1 MTQQEILTRLKS
13 SPVFQ
18 KWKPFDLDELASRM
32 EVLKPKAGDVIFRP
46 EARADDAFVVDRGR
60 VRQAVSDDQG
70 HIWWTRTLSPGEMF
84 GLQAMLHGGVYRSTA
99 TAETDCVVYRI
110 RSRDLSWSLNKYP
123 ELWKALYRPDVAT
136 RLRAV
141 PLLRSLTDVQIE
153 QLAKD
158 TKVKEYAAGE
168 LIGDPAGSGAPEQA
182 DSGLWLIDW
191 GQVETVAQFHVS
203 LDASGALRALP
214 DSGSNQ
220 AQQKI
225 PHLTAGN
232 WFCTGLVKIRNQRI
246 IQARARTQVRLLFIP
261 DPQAEQLAQRNEDVE
276 FMLSRPPRIEQILM
290 DNVKADEFAGLTQD
304 HWRDLAGYTSWE
316 HVPRGFA
323 VTIQGNQPDAL
334 YLLVDGEAVIRATD
348 DEGRD
353 RPSQALEPYH
363 SYGLGALLV
372 RERSDATIRAVTGKK
387 MSGKPG
393 ETLDGCDWLALHRK
407 DLLYMT
413 DANPALWAHTQLHA
427 ALTRAPERRKHKW
440 LEEEETELYYDRQ
453 HWIVLLPWLTPLLI
467 MLGLAVFL
475 LWGNDPR
482 EPWVETA
489 FVITAALL
497 ALVTAIA
504 FPLILWNYLDDYYA
518 ITDRRVIHRERVLL
532 FYDNQIEAPLSSVQ
546 DVSVETDFIGRLLN
560 YADLNIQTAAEQ
572 GRISFERV
580 PDPERVEAIIFE
592 QTRRSEAGRQ
602 AVRLEA
608 LRESIIKELK
618 LRLFAFRPEQV
629 LPAGLS
635 LKKPSRIEALRQW
648 IPRRLKATSRPNA
661 TVFRKHKIFLLKRTI
676 LPFLALLLSIAVAL
690 GAFATPDQTELRC
703 VVLFLAAASAIWLWI
718 QYANWRNDEYILTD
732 SHIIDIEAS
741 ALRLSEKRRQAEWE
755 KVQNAKYVI
764 DGVFPRIFNYG
775 TVIIQTAAA
784 VGEFDFVNVGNPRRV
799 QREIFQRL
807 ENHRAQ
813 RENDRTRQQQEDFR
827 RALRTYDD
835 LIQEDN
841 WPNRP

>member
-1 MTQQEILTRLKS
+1 
-13 SPVFQ
+13 
-18 KWKPFDLDELASRM
+18 
-32 EVLKPKAGDVIFRP
+32 
-46 EARADDAFVVDRGR
+46 
-60 VRQAVSDDQG
+60 
-70 HIWWTRTLSPGEMF
+70 
-84 GLQAMLHGGVYRSTA
+84 MLHGGVYRSTA
-99 TAETDCVVYRI
+99 TADTDCVVYRI
-110 RSRDLSWSLNKYP
+110 RSRDLSWALNKNP
-123 ELWKALYRPDVAT
+123 DLWTALYRPDVAT

-141 PLLRSLTDVQIE
+141 PLLRSLADAQIE

-158 TKVKEYAAGE
+158 TKVIEYAAGQ
-168 LIGDPAGSGAPEQA
+168 LIGDSDGSGTPEEA

-191 GQVETVAQFHVS
+191 GQVETVARFHVS
-203 LDASGALRALP
+203 LDASGALKALP
-214 DSGSNQ
+214 ESGSDQ
-220 AQQKI
+220 AQAEQQI

-246 IQARARTQVRLLFIP
+246 IQARAKTQVRLLFIP
-261 DPQAEQLAQRNEDVE
+261 GAQAEQLAQRHEDAE
-276 FMLSRPPRIEQILM
+276 LMLSRPLRIEKILM
-290 DNVKADEFAGLTQD
+290 DNLSAEEFAGLTQD

-323 VTIQGNQPDAL
+323 VTIQGDQPDAL

-348 DEGRD
+348 AEGRD

-387 MSGKPG
+387 ISGKPD

-413 DANPALWAHTQLHA
+413 DANPSLWANTRLRI

-453 HWIVLLPWLTPLLI
+453 HWIVLLPWLTPLFLV
-467 MLGLAVFL
+467 LGTAVFL
-475 LWGNDPR
+475 MLRSESLAAWTSTLS
-482 EPWVETA
+482 VIVAA
-489 FVITAALL
+489 FVAIIT
-497 ALVTAIA
+497 VIA

-518 ITDRRVIHRERVLL
+518 ITDRRVIHRKRVLL

-546 DVSVETDFIGRLLN
+546 DVSVETDFVGRLLD
-560 YADLNIQTAAEQ
+560 YGDLIIQTAAEQ
-572 GRISFERV
+572 GRISFDRV

-608 LRESIIKELK
+608 LRESIIKDMK

-635 LKKPSRIEALRQW
+635 LQKQSWIDVLGQR

-676 LPFLALLLSIAVAL
+676 LPFLALLLSIAVAFVVY
-690 GAFATPDQTELRC
+690 ASPDQTELRC
-703 VVLFLAAASAIWLWI
+703 VVLLLPVVSAIWLRI
-718 QYANWRNDEYILTD
+718 QYENWRNDEYILTD

-741 ALRLSEKRRQAEWE
+741 ALRLREKRRQAEWE

-764 DGVFPRIFNYG
+764 DGVLPRVLNYG

-799 QREIFQRL
+799 QQEIFQRL
-807 ENHRAQ
+807 ENYRAR

-841 WPNRP
+841 WPSRPQAKQP